1 MDLELMKLKRDY
13 ARIESAKLDQEIA
26 IQEMLIK
33 LEALKA
39 SIQVSEDTLSKLKE
53 RITNHV

>member
-26 IQEMLIK
+26 IQEMLLK

-39 SIQVSEDTLSKLKE
+39 SIQVSEDTLLKIKE
-53 RITNHV
+53 RIENHV

>member
-33 LEALKA
+33 LEALK
-39 SIQVSEDTLSKLKE
+39 SSVKVSEETLNKLKE
-53 RITNHV
+53 RIENHG